1 VPLVRLR
8 LVQRIY
14 ILGVLQFLIV
24 AVGIIVLL
32 GQSRPPTF
40 FAELSRYVVDG
51 VSAQSD
57 RPESLQ
63 SSLDRVHTDLHWTLA
78 VYDDQDA
85 LVAAAGSPI
94 PAPPSAS
101 EKHDMPSHPGPS
113 HEVRGSLPIDLRG
126 RKGGHFVYQIPSGPG
141 PPGLGA
147 TAILALV
154 VVGISSWLTA
164 RALAAPLARLV
175 AATNAFG
182 AGNLAAR
189 VRMRRSDELGDVAN
203 AFDDMAERVM
213 KSFRSERELFANISH
228 ELRTPLQRIHIAVDL
243 AAEGDATIARESLV
257 DIAEDLAELERI
269 VDDVLTATRLSL
281 QDGGSSPSAVPPV
294 RAESVKLH
302 GLLDKAITRFR
313 GSHPER
319 VLEALLVE
327 DSTVT
332 VDPVLFR
339 RVIDNLLENAEKY
352 TDDAS
357 KPIAL
362 TSRRDQDSAVI
373 EVSDLGIGIGAE
385 DLDRVFEPFFRV
397 DRSRTR
403 STGGLGLGLS
413 LARRIVEAHGGT
425 LSLKS
430 QPGQGTTVRIELP
443 TSGP

>member
-14 ILGVLQFLIV
+14 ILGALQFLIV

-32 GQSRPPTF
+32 SQTRPPMF

-51 VSAQSD
+51 VSEQSD
-57 RPESLQ
+57 RSESLQ
-63 SSLDRVHTDLHWTLA
+63 ASLDRIHTDLHWTLA
-78 VYDDQDA
+78 IYDDQDR

-101 EKHDMPSHPGPS
+101 EKHDARSLPG
-113 HEVRGSLPIDLRG
+113 EVRGSLPIDLHG
-126 RKGGHFVYQIPSGPG
+126 RKTGHFVYETPTRPG

-164 RALAAPLARLV
+164 RAFAAPLARLV

-182 AGNLAAR
+182 AGNLGAR
-189 VRMRRSDELGDVAN
+189 VRMKRSDELGDVAN

-243 AAEGDATIARESLV
+243 AAEGDAAIARESLV
-257 DIAEDLAELERI
+257 NIAEDLGELERI
-269 VDDVLTATRLSL
+269 VNDVLTVTRLSL

-294 RAESVKLH
+294 RLESVTLH

-313 GSHPER
+313 GSHPQR
-319 VLEALLVE
+319 VLQASLVE

-339 RVIDNLLENAEKY
+339 RVIDNLLENADKY

-357 KPIAL
+357 RPIAL
-362 TSRRDQDSAVI
+362 TSCREQDAAVI
-373 EVSDLGIGIGAE
+373 EVRDRGIGIGAE

-403 STGGLGLGLS
+403 STGGLGLGLP

-443 TSGP
+443 TSRP